1 MGKNYESHVGSLL
14 LHLSLK
20 EGGTVTDCTNK
31 VEISI
36 DNYPAEKE
44 FQSVM
49 VDCGSP
55 AIEGI
60 IFLMTP
66 KFRNWLDFPE
76 GYYCK
81 DHKKKKETR

>member
-1 MGKNYESHVGSLL
+1 M
-14 LHLSLK
+14 
-20 EGGTVTDCTNK
+20 TDCTNK

-36 DNYPAEKE
+36 DNYPEEKE

-55 AIEGI
+55 VIEGL

-66 KFRNWLDFPE
+66 IFRGWLGFPE

-81 DHKKKKETR
+81 DHAAKEEETR

>member
-1 MGKNYESHVGSLL
+1 M
-14 LHLSLK
+14 
-20 EGGTVTDCTNK
+20 TDCTNK

-36 DNYPAEKE
+36 DNYPAETE

-55 AIEGI
+55 VIEGI

-76 GYYCK
+76 G
-81 DHKKKKETR
+81 

>member
-1 MGKNYESHVGSLL
+1 M
-14 LHLSLK
+14 
-20 EGGTVTDCTNK
+20 TDSKMYCTNK

-36 DNYPAEKE
+36 DNYPEGKE

-55 AIEGI
+55 VIEGL

-66 KFRNWLDFPE
+66 IFRGWLGFPE

-81 DHKKKKETR
+81 DHAAKEKEAR